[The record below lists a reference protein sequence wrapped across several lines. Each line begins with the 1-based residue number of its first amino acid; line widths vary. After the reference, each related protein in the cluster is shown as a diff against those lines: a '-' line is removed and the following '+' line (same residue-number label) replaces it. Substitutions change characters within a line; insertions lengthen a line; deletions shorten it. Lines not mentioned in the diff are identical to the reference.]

1 MEFARNFRLKLFATT
16 GEQGGEWGPL
26 MATALIA
33 ALPVVLLYLVAQ
45 RQLVSAFATSGI
57 R

>member
-1 MEFARNFRLKLFATT
+1 M
-16 GEQGGEWGPL
+16 L
-26 MATALIA
+26 MALVYF